1 MAACCIERSVI
12 GPRLQPLQRLTV
24 IHRTQTVENVAT
36 DPEDPLAEIYDRK
49 AGHLTE
55 EDVDFF
61 TKWEHLVTL
70 EEQDIIQNKNQTW
83 TMTAPERERSG
94 R

>member
-1 MAACCIERSVI
+1 MTYRA
-12 GPRLQPLQRLTV
+12 
-24 IHRTQTVENVAT
+24 QTVENVSI

-55 EDVDFF
+55 EDVEFF

-83 TMTAPERERSG
+83 TMTALERERSG
-94 R
+94 K

>member
-1 MAACCIERSVI
+1 VSAPPLKAA
-12 GPRLQPLQRLTV
+12 QKLTV
-24 IHRTQTVENVAT
+24 TPRAQTVENVAI

-55 EDVDFF
+55 EDVEFF
-61 TKWEHLVTL
+61 TKWENLVTL

-94 R
+94 K